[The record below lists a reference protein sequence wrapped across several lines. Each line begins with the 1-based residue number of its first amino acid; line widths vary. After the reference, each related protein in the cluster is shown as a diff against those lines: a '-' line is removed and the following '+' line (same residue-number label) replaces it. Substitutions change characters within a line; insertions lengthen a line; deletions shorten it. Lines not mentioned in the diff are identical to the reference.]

1 MKIIIEIEE
10 DGLSS
15 MELLEN
21 DKEIIWQELTKNE
34 QYKILNSLMSFY
46 QLFNKCKKE

>member
-1 MKIIIEIEE
+1 MKAIIEIGE

-15 MELLEN
+15 IEFLEN
-21 DKEIIWQELTKNE
+21 EEKMEWQNMTKYE
-34 QYKILNSLMSFY
+34 QYKVLNSLMSFY